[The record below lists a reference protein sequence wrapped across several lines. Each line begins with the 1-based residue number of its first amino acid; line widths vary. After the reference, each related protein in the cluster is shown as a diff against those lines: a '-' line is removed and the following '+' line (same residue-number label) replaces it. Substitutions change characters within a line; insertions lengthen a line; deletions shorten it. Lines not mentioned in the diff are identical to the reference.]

1 MGNET
6 SLNYAAR
13 HAYNL
18 ITFKV
23 NQEAPG
29 AEWLLR
35 GWRGGG
41 GRKGWDKDPRS

>member
-23 NQEAPG
+23 NQE
-29 AEWLLR
+29 LLELS
-35 GWRGGG
+35 GC
-41 GRKGWDKDPRS
+41 